1 MRRSIPLLLIPQA
14 LLSSAAA
21 TTSSLRKSSPHEEDP
36 QHLTQ
41 ESTSP
46 HRSLIPHSP
55 RIIGGRV
62 ANDDRYTY
70 MVSLQ
75 TNGVHFCGGVLI
87 ACDTV
92 LTAAHCTNEVSKNQ
106 SPITVVV
113 SRHDL
118 SSSSG
123 EELQVKEE
131 RVHPQYLDS
140 VEYDNDFAL
149 LFLER
154 ATMSKVDY
162 ITINHDR
169 DQPKRFRSV
178 KVLGWGDTKVA
189 RSGSNVL
196 NQVNLR
202 VIPNSRCNKVEGYW
216 GDMHVTYEG
225 YISDSMM
232 CAALKDKDACQGDS
246 GGPAIIKGSSGD
258 DDLLVG
264 LVSWGLGCAND
275 FPGVYARVSSGY
287 NWIRREVCTRSV
299 LPPETFNCEPF

>member
-1 MRRSIPLLLIPQA
+1 MRRSIPLLLIVHQG

-21 TTSSLRKSSPHEEDP
+21 KTSLRTPPTYEENP
-36 QHLTQ
+36 KHLTQ
-41 ESTSP
+41 ETSP
-46 HRSLIPHSP
+46 HRSLIPYSP

-87 ACDTV
+87 AIDTI
-92 LTAAHCTNEVSKNQ
+92 LTAAHCTNEVSKNET
-106 SPITVVV
+106 PITVVV
-113 SRHDL
+113 SRYDL
-118 SSSSG
+118 SSSTG

-131 RVHPQYLDS
+131 RVHPQYFDS

-178 KVLGWGDTKVA
+178 KVLGWGDTDVVA
-189 RSGSNVL
+189 GSGSDVL
-196 NQVNLR
+196 NQVNLQ

-216 GDMHVTYEG
+216 GDMHVSYQG
-225 YISDSMM
+225 YIADSMM
-232 CAALKDKDACQGDS
+232 CAALKNRDACQGDS
-246 GGPAIIKGSSGD
+246 GGPLIVKGSSGD
-258 DDLLVG
+258 NDLLVG

-299 LPPETFNCEPF
+299 LPPEKFNCEPF